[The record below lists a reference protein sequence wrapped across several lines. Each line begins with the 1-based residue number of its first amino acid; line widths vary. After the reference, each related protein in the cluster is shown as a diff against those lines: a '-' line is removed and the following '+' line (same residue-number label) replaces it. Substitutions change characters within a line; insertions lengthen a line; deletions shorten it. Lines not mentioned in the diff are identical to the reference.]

1 MLPNI
6 NIFSGNN
13 IANKIHSKTKKD
25 NKTNQWVYNSNNN
38 ILNMRNIV
46 NYIYQ

>member
-13 IANKIHSKTKKD
+13 IVNNNNRARPKTKKD
-25 NKTNQWVYNSNNN
+25 DKNN
-38 ILNMRNIV
+38 M
-46 NYIYQ
+46 

>member
-13 IANKIHSKTKKD
+13 IANKIHSKSKKD
-25 NKTNQWVYNSNNN
+25 NKTNQ
-38 ILNMRNIV
+38 
-46 NYIYQ
+46 

>member
-13 IANKIHSKTKKD
+13 IVNNRARPKTKKD
-25 NKTNQWVYNSNNN
+25 DKNN
-38 ILNMRNIV
+38 M
-46 NYIYQ
+46 

>member
-13 IANKIHSKTKKD
+13 ITNSRARPKTKKD
-25 NKTNQWVYNSNNN
+25 DKNN
-38 ILNMRNIV
+38 V
-46 NYIYQ
+46 